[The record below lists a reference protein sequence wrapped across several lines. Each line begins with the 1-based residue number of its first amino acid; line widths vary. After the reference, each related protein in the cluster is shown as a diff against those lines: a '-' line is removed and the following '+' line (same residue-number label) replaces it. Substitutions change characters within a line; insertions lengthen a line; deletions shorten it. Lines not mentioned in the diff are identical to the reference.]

1 MKYKTNKY
9 IYNFQQSDTIKSFDD
24 SIYTGNINV
33 DETEKDQNNLLDNI
47 AEFNNRSRRKTKEG
61 KDKKW

>member
-33 DETEKDQNNLLDNI
+33 DEAEKDQNNLLDNI
-47 AEFNNRSRRKTKEG
+47 AEFNNRSRRKTKGG
-61 KDKKW
+61 KDKK

>member
-33 DETEKDQNNLLDNI
+33 DEAEKDQNNLLDNI
-47 AEFNNRSRRKTKEG
+47 VEFNNRSRRKTNKR
-61 KDKKW
+61 